1 MPGDQCG
8 YNASCGPSVT
18 DPTVVTF
25 TIVRTYSA
33 KTRKLLSVA
42 YVCPDPETGIGPP
55 PLPTA
60 AAISAEVTRRAP
72 VPVTLAG
79 GTDYLVRAAIVF
91 YMTGPNAQPVTAVT
105 IPHIPL
111 GGYNLTAKLS
121 LAKTVWRW
129 GDGTSTTVTTG
140 SLTGQP
146 YTDRIPCESA
156 TECRHYISHVYATPA
171 NRTVTVQ
178 AFWHVTVTVDGT
190 GENIPI
196 AGDVYRSDP
205 TGKDITLHRAH
216 AILVP
221 NR

>member
-1 MPGDQCG
+1 M
-8 YNASCGPSVT
+8 
-18 DPTVVTF
+18 
-25 TIVRTYSA
+25 
-33 KTRKLLSVA
+33 
-42 YVCPDPETGIGPP
+42 
-55 PLPTA
+55 
-60 AAISAEVTRRAP
+60 
-72 VPVTLAG
+72 PVTLAG

-91 YMTGPNAQPVTAVT
+91 YMTGPNSQPVTDVS

-129 GDGTSTTVTTG
+129 GDGTSTTISTG

-156 TECRHYISHVYATPA
+156 TECRHYISHTYTAPA

-196 AGDVYRSDP
+196 TGDVYRSDP
-205 TGKDITLHRAH
+205 TGKTITLHRAH
-216 AILVP
+216 AVLVP

>member
-1 MPGDQCG
+1 M
-8 YNASCGPSVT
+8 
-18 DPTVVTF
+18 
-25 TIVRTYSA
+25 
-33 KTRKLLSVA
+33 
-42 YVCPDPETGIGPP
+42 
-55 PLPTA
+55 
-60 AAISAEVTRRAP
+60 
-72 VPVTLAG
+72 TLAG

-91 YMTGPNAQPVTAVT
+91 YMTGPNGGAVKDVT
-105 IPHIPL
+105 IPHFSL

-146 YTDRIPCESA
+146 YTDSIPCESA

-171 NRTVTVQ
+171 DRTVTVQ

-190 GENIPI
+190 GEKIPI
-196 AGDVYRSDP
+196 VGDVYRSDP
-205 TGKDITLHRAH
+205 TGKDITVHRAH